1 MRTGLSAAL
10 ALLLAG
16 CATAD
21 VTLLSDDDGKVGA
34 VAVLDA
40 KTEAERGVLTAAN
53 TGATLGGGRVAPKP
67 VDGARYAAL
76 LSAMPKP
83 RQEFRLYFIE
93 GTIQL
98 TPASQP
104 EMDRLLAALRAQGAP
119 EVQIT
124 GHTDR
129 LGSDKDNDDLS
140 RARAVEI
147 RDALAKAGQIPADT
161 RAVGRGEREP
171 VVPTADG
178 VSEPQNRRV
187 EVVLR

>member
-1 MRTGLSAAL
+1 MRPVLSAAL
-10 ALLLAG
+10 GLLLAG

-21 VTLLSDDDGKVGA
+21 VALLSDEDGKVGA
-34 VAVLDA
+34 VAVLDT
-40 KTEAERGVLTAAN
+40 KTEAEQGVLTVAN
-53 TGATLGGGRVAPKP
+53 TGTALGGRVAPRA

-93 GTIQL
+93 GTVQL

-104 EMDRLLAALRAQGAP
+104 EMDRLLASLRAQGAP

-147 RDALAKAGQIPADT
+147 RDALAKAGQIPSDT

-171 VVPTADG
+171 VVQTADG